1 VKNGSLARLGA
12 RFRPERRR
20 IAAVVAL
27 AFISAGFSVA
37 GPGLLGL
44 AINVLFDGYVGKR
57 LPVGITKAQA
67 IAALRAHGN
76 GQVAAMLAPMNVV
89 PGAGVDLTRV
99 GQLLGLAVSAY
110 LLSAVASWAQAYLM
124 AGIAQRTVYRLRQAV
139 EQKLARLPLRYFDSH
154 PHGDILSRVTN
165 DLDNLTSTLQDGLGQ
180 LVSIV
185 LTLVGALGVMFWISP
200 VLALVS
206 LVTIPLTIAIT
217 ALVARRSRTQFAAL
231 WQRAGR
237 LNGHVEETHTGHALV
252 LAFGQREAVIEE
264 FDRQNEELRKVTF
277 RAQVLSWVIQPAVQ
291 FLGNLNYV
299 IIAALGGYQ
308 VATGAITLGGVQALI
323 QYSRQFSGS
332 ATEGASLLNMIQ
344 SGLASSA
351 RVFDFLDEPDDAVT
365 DGAVTDGAVTD
376 GAVTDGAGT
385 DGAGIGGAGGP
396 GQARV
401 RVAPWLQ
408 LRQVRFR
415 YEPDKPLI
423 EDFTLDVAPGQT
435 VAIVGPTGAGKTT
448 IVNLLMRFYEIN
460 GGSILLDGT
469 DYRDLTREQVR
480 RHFAMVLQDTW
491 LFAGTI
497 RENIAY
503 GRAGATDEEIIAAAQ
518 AAHVD
523 HFVRTLPDGY
533 ATVLD
538 GDASGLSSGQRQLV
552 TIARAFLADPGVL
565 ILDEA
570 TSNVDTRTETLIQN
584 AMTRLRS
591 GRTSFV
597 IAHRLSTIRDADI
610 ITVMDEGRIVAQGN
624 HEELLAR
631 PGLYHD
637 LYNSQFTEALVS

>member
-237 LNGHVEETHTGHALV
+237 LNGLVEETHTGHALV

-365 DGAVTDGAVTD
+365 DDAGAD
-376 GAVTDGAGT
+376 
-385 DGAGIGGAGGP
+385 GAGGP

-460 GGSILLDGT
+460 GGSILLDGN

-480 RHFAMVLQDTW
+480 HHFAMVLQDTW

-503 GRAGATDEEIIAAAQ
+503 GRAGATDEEIIAAAR